1 MGPLRQSGDEITR
14 GAPVRRTNEANPT
27 PRPAWAQLLI
37 ALSPLSLIL
46 FAYQLAHWLNALITA
61 EPGGGHMTNR
71 LGFDLHID
79 GPPAADRAM
88 FGTVP
93 TVWLQQRLVDG
104 TGHWYDVVAALVYVS
119 HFAVLPIVTV
129 LVWFRYR
136 ERMRSWVAAVL
147 TLTTLG
153 VLLYIVYPAG
163 PPWLGAQYQAIGA
176 VDRVPTLGWDVIHLG
191 VIGDLLDAT
200 VRSGNPVAAMPS
212 LHAAI
217 PALVLLFFWPVR
229 GWRWRA
235 TLVTYAV
242 VMAGVLVYTGEH
254 YVIDVLVGWLV
265 AVLAGG
271 VGWAVRRTERKDD
284 RPAPER
290 VAA

>member
-1 MGPLRQSGDEITR
+1 MAPLRQSGDEVTR
-14 GAPVRRTNEANPT
+14 GSPARRTEEANGK
-27 PRPAWAQLLI
+27 PRPAWAQLLV
-37 ALSPLSLIL
+37 ALSPLSLVL
-46 FAYQLAHWLNALITA
+46 AAYQLAHWINAPITV
-61 EPGGGHMTNR
+61 EPGRGHMTNR
-71 LGFDLHID
+71 LGFGLHID
-79 GPPAADRAM
+79 GPPGADRAM

-119 HFAVLPIVTV
+119 HFAVLPIVTA
-129 LVWFRYR
+129 LGWFRYR

-153 VLLYIVYPAG
+153 VLLYVVYPAS
-163 PPWLGAQYQAIGA
+163 PPWLGAQYGVIGA
-176 VDRVPTLGWDVIHLG
+176 VDRVPTLGWDVVHLG

-217 PALVLLFFWPVR
+217 PALVVLFFWPVL
-229 GWRWRA
+229 GAWWRA
-235 TLVTYAV
+235 TLLAYAV
-242 VMAGVLVYTGEH
+242 LMAGVLVYTGEH

-265 AVLAGG
+265 AIAAG
-271 VGWAVRRTERKDD
+271 VIGWVVRRAAARSGRT
-284 RPAPER
+284 APER

>member
-1 MGPLRQSGDEITR
+1 MAPLQQSGDDVTR
-14 GAPVRRTNEANPT
+14 GMPARRTPKSEGK

-46 FAYQLAHWLNALITA
+46 FSYQLAHWLNAPITA

-71 LGFDLHID
+71 LGFDLHIG
-79 GPPAADRAM
+79 GPPDADRAM

-104 TGHWYDVVAALVYVS
+104 TGHWYDIVAALVYVS
-119 HFAVLPIVTV
+119 HFAVLPIVTA
-129 LVWFRYR
+129 LVWFRFR

-147 TLTTLG
+147 VLTTLG
-153 VLLYIVYPAG
+153 VLLYVVYPAG
-163 PPWLGAQYQAIGA
+163 PPWLGAQYQVIGP
-176 VDRVPTLGWDVIHLG
+176 VDRIPTLGWQVLHLD

-217 PALVLLFFWPVR
+217 PALVLLFFWPVL
-229 GWRWRA
+229 GWWGRS
-235 TLVTYAV
+235 TLLAYAV

-265 AVLAGG
+265 AIVAGG
-271 VGWAVRRTERKDD
+271 VGWVVRRSEAHAD
-284 RPAPER
+284 RPARER